1 MPTALATLRR
11 VAWLVLGS
19 LALLAD
25 PALHAAGT
33 FNVNTTTD
41 SHMVKSDGTDSTGH
55 ISLRSAV
62 EAANAASGTSVINVP
77 AGTYN
82 LSLGELD
89 LAPSGHQTNT
99 IAGAGAGLTLVT
111 QTDPTNRVFNI
122 DTNSVGATVT
132 TFSSLTIQGGHDGMD
147 HLGGAGILAGSII
160 ALPADVLALSNCV
173 IQNNHCTTNSTREP
187 GGGLQMAAG
196 NLYLTSCTF
205 TNNSSGQ
212 SFGGA
217 IFLLAQTVVSSLN
230 ATNCLFVSN
239 SLTNNSVAGPDGGGA
254 IMIETPSG
262 SVHNLSAC
270 SFANNDAI
278 GNLGDGFGGAMQIN
292 GGILNV
298 SYSTFVN
305 NFATGPLGLGGAI
318 YADAGTLNLS
328 FSRLTDNTAS
338 SIGSGLYNHGN
349 NAANTSAMNDWW
361 GCNGGPGAGGC
372 DSAYSNLGGTLVDN
386 PWLIITNTASP
397 NPINVGQSTTLT
409 ASVLQN
415 SAGQSLTPVQVTV
428 LLGLPLTWNGA
439 VDGGLTST
447 QSVIQASGLATATF
461 TNDNTCGPAGANAT
475 LDNGVATA
483 TLEVLCPD
491 LTLTK
496 TNNVGTSVPLGGNW
510 NWILHVAN
518 AGPAPA
524 AFANGNTI
532 ALDNLPNSGII
543 YGPPAILN
551 ATGLSG
557 SLKAGIDSSS
567 NLTVTASG
575 AVTLSP
581 GGSFDVQLLANPQA
595 EGEFVNPRYGGVCL
609 ANPNNSVPETN
620 TDNNSAFNT
629 VEVTCPVITGTLS
642 GNSTICSAGT
652 AVVTVTLS
660 GGTPPYAVTL
670 SNGGGTLTGPSPLV
684 FSVSPSATT
693 TYSFLYGTDSQG
705 CSVNGSGSA
714 TVTVVSLASLA
725 ITPNPTAVLANSAGN
740 SASVPAGLGNY
751 AWTITNGLITGP
763 TNLSTVTYVAGTSN
777 NVTLGVAVSNPAGC
791 DGAATAAVPITLG
804 FSVHTN
810 VTFTDALTASTMPM
824 AFDGTNYWSGSG
836 GSTSG
841 TRLASYSLSGQLV
854 ATYSPGLDFRSLTTE
869 PNGTVLARAYD
880 SGVIYVMTSPGVF
893 TSSGVTLTG
902 GSLDPQSSVVLNGTA
917 NEFDAVS
924 GGVVSRWSTNGT
936 YLGAVNLIG
945 FGAVP
950 GEQASPQ
957 SRGLAAL
964 GNLWLTYNGA
974 GVLSLWDVSGNRV
987 TELALPGAGSS
998 NDSDWS
1004 FSFCNGKVFI
1014 VDVAGS
1020 TWRGFDLFGGATVAV
1035 LAAEANTNWTA
1046 DVISK
1051 ISGVG
1056 SLPGVNL
1063 IPVISPSPIP
1073 NLAQLRAC
1081 QAVLVFSDNPFTD
1094 PVAMGN
1100 VLADYIDQG
1109 GGVVLQTFA
1118 FYDAGGYG
1126 IQGRVSTNGYL
1137 PFILGTN
1144 SYPANLTLV
1153 PELPQSPLLANVG
1166 SFNGGATSYQNSP
1179 LSLTTGA
1186 TLAAEWSN
1194 GRPLVGSIDD
1204 RPGRCA
1210 GLNFFPPSSDVNSVG
1225 WVSSTDGAKLMADA
1239 LLWSGRIPPTI
1250 LNAPVDQV
1258 QPPGATTTFKVLAG
1272 GTPPLTYQ
1280 WRLNG
1285 NTLASATNNTLAV
1298 SVLPANE
1305 GAYSV
1310 VVSNLFGATTTLN
1323 AALNPQLRLLPSA
1336 VVNGTFSIY
1345 LADADGTAVATNRAS
1360 RVSLYSTTNLALP
1373 ASAWTLLPNPVVP
1386 SGTQLRADGFSVT
1399 NGFSQF
1405 FKAVEIP

>member
-1 MPTALATLRR
+1 MPTNVANLIRA
-11 VAWLVLGS
+11 AWLALGC
-19 LALLAD
+19 LALVAGPELQ
-25 PALHAAGT
+25 AAVT

-41 SHMVKSDGTDSTGH
+41 SHVLNSDGTDSTGH
-55 ISLRSAV
+55 ISLRSAA
-62 EAANAASGTSVINVP
+62 EAANEAGGTATINVP

-89 LAPSGHQTNT
+89 LAPNGRQTNT

-111 QTDPTNRVFNI
+111 QTDPTNRVFNV
-122 DTNSVGATVT
+122 DTNSSGRTVT
-132 TFSSLTIQGGHDGMD
+132 TFSGLTVQGGHDGTD
-147 HLGGAGILAGSII
+147 HLGGAGILAGSI
-160 ALPADVLALSNCV
+160 AAQPADVLTLINCV

-196 NLYLTSCTF
+196 NLYLNSCIF
-205 TNNSSGQ
+205 SNNSAGQ

-217 IFLLAQTVVSSLN
+217 VFLLAQTVASSLN

-239 SLTNNSVAGPDGGGA
+239 SLTNNSGGGPDGGGA
-254 IMIETPSG
+254 IMIETPAG
-262 SVHNLSAC
+262 SVYNLSAC
-270 SFANNDAI
+270 AFTNNGVV
-278 GNLGDGFGGAMQIN
+278 GNSGDGFGGAVQLN
-292 GGILNV
+292 GGLLNI
-298 SYSTFVN
+298 SFSTFVN
-305 NFATGPLGLGGAI
+305 NSATGLLGLGGAL
-318 YADAGTLNLS
+318 YVDSGTLNLT
-328 FSRLTDNTAS
+328 FSRLTGNSAS
-338 SIGSGLYNHGN
+338 SSGSGLYNHGN
-349 NAANTSAMNDWW
+349 NAASTSALNDWW

-372 DSAYSNLGGTLVDN
+372 DDAATTTEGTLTFN
-386 PWLIITNTASP
+386 PWLFLTNTASP
-397 NPINVGQSTTLT
+397 DTINVGQSTTLT

-415 SAGQSLTPVQVTV
+415 SVGQSLTPAQVAV
-428 LLGLPLTWNGA
+428 LVGLPLTWNGA
-439 VDGGLTST
+439 VDGGFSTT
-447 QSVIQASGLATATF
+447 QSVLQASGQATATF
-461 TNDNTCGPAGANAT
+461 TNNDTCGPASGNVT
-475 LDNGVATA
+475 LDNGTATA

-496 TNNVGTSVPLGGNW
+496 TNSVGESVPLGGNW

-524 AFANGNTI
+524 AFASGNTV
-532 ALDNLPNSGII
+532 ALDDLPNSGIT

-557 SLKAGIDSSS
+557 SLVAGIDSSS
-567 NLTVTASG
+567 NLTVTAVG
-575 AVTLSP
+575 PVTLGP
-581 GGSFDVQLLANPQA
+581 GGSFDVQLLALPQT
-595 EGEFVNPRYGGVCL
+595 EGEYLNPRYGGVCL
-609 ANPNNSVPETN
+609 VNPNNNVPETN
-620 TDNNSAFNT
+620 TANNAAFN
-629 VEVTCPVITGTLS
+629 VVVVTCPVITGTL
-642 GNSTICSAGT
+642 GGGSTICSAGT

-660 GGTPPYAVTL
+660 GGTPPYIVTL

-684 FSVSPSATT
+684 FPVSPAATT
-693 TYSFLYGTDSQG
+693 TYSVLYGTDSQG
-705 CSVNGSGSA
+705 CAVNGSGSA

-725 ITPNPTAVLANSAGN
+725 ITPVPTAVLANSAGN

-751 AWTITNGLITGP
+751 AWTISNGLITGP
-763 TNLSTVTYVAGTSN
+763 ANQPAITYVAGTSN
-777 NVTLGVAVSNPAGC
+777 NVTLGVTVSNPAGC
-791 DGAATAAVPITLG
+791 DGAATASVPVTLG

-810 VTFTDALTASTMPM
+810 VIFTDALAVSTMPM
-824 AFDGTNYWSGSG
+824 AFDGTNYWSCSG
-836 GSTSG
+836 GATSG
-841 TRLASYSLSGQLV
+841 TRLASYSLSGKPV

-869 PNGTVLARAYD
+869 PDGTVLARAYGT
-880 SGVIYVMTSPGVF
+880 GVIYVMTSPGAFV
-893 TSSGVTLTG
+893 SSGVTLTG
-902 GSLDPQSSVVLNGTA
+902 GSLDLQSSVVLNGTA
-917 NEFDAVS
+917 TEFDSQS

-974 GVLSLWDVSGNRV
+974 GVVSLWDPSGNRI

-1035 LAAEANTNWTA
+1035 VAAEANTSWNA

-1063 IPVISPSPIP
+1063 IRVDSTNAIP
-1073 NLAQLRAC
+1073 NLSQLRAS
-1081 QAVLVFSDNPFTD
+1081 QAVLVYSDNSFTD

-1109 GGVVLQTFA
+1109 GGVVLNTFA

-1126 IQGRVSTNGYL
+1126 IEGRVSTNGYL
-1137 PFILGTN
+1137 PFNLGTN
-1144 SYPANLTLV
+1144 SYPAKLTLV
-1153 PELPQSPLLANVG
+1153 PELPQSPLLANVS
-1166 SFNGGATSYQNSP
+1166 SFHGGTTSYQNSP

-1186 TLAAEWSN
+1186 TLVAEWSN
-1194 GRPLVGSIDD
+1194 GTPLVGSIDD

-1225 WVSSTDGAKLMADA
+1225 WVSSTDGAQLMTDA
-1239 LLWSGRIPPTI
+1239 LLWSGRIPPAI
-1250 LNAPVDQV
+1250 LSAPVDQV
-1258 QPPGATTTFKVLAG
+1258 LPPGATTSFKVLAA

-1280 WRLNG
+1280 WRFNG
-1285 NTLASATNNTLAV
+1285 NNLAAATNNTLAE

-1323 AALNPQLRLLPSA
+1323 AALNPQLRLSPSA

-1345 LADADGTAVATNRAS
+1345 LAAADGTAVATNRAA
-1360 RVSLYSTTNLALP
+1360 RVSLFTTTNLALP
-1373 ASAWTLLPNPVVP
+1373 ASAWTLLPNVVVP

-1399 NGFSQF
+1399 NGFDQF